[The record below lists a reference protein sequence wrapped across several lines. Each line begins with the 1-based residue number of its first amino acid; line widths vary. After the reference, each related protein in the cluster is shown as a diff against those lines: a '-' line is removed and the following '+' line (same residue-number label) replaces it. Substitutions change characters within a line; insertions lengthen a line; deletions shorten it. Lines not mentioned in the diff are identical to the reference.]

1 MPVTYFQD
9 TLFFTPEA
17 LDAPGTTAEF
27 PVWENN
33 LFATS
38 TYSLIV
44 TVTNID
50 SNVVVRLEGTIDNT
64 NWGALIS
71 STVFNDGTYHLNIN
85 GAPVK
90 KIRGNFLSESGGTNA
105 IVKMSMSAR

>member
-9 TLFFTPEA
+9 TLFFNPA
-17 LDAPGTTAEF
+17 QLDSPGTTAEF
-27 PVWENN
+27 QVWENN

-50 SNVVVRLEGTIDNT
+50 TNVVVRLDGTIDNT
-64 NWGALIS
+64 NWGPLIS
-71 STVFNDGTYHLNIN
+71 NTITANGTYHYNIV

-90 KIRGNFLSESGGTNA
+90 EIRGNFLSETGGTA
-105 IVKMSMSAR
+105 AVVKMSMSAR

>member
-9 TLFFTPEA
+9 TLFYTPPE
-17 LDAPGTTAEF
+17 LTAPGTTAEF
-27 PVWENN
+27 DVWENN

-50 SNVVVRLEGTIDNT
+50 TNVVVRLDGTIDGT
-64 NWGALIS
+64 NWGPLIS
-71 STVFNDGTYHLNIN
+71 NTITVNGTYHYNIV

-90 KIRGNFLSESGGTNA
+90 KVRGNFLQETGGTNA
-105 IVKMSMSAR
+105 VVKMSISAR